1 MELTPQDLTPQDLTP
16 HDRLRVSEAI
26 REAEGRTD
34 GEIVCVVARSSSDY
48 SFYPV
53 VWAALAALCAPWPLI
68 ELTRLTVQR
77 IFILQLV
84 VFIAALLVLSL
95 PRLRMLLVPRPVQR
109 GRAHRAA
116 MEQFVIRGMSRTR
129 ERTGV
134 LIFVSLAER
143 YARIVADEGIS
154 ARVPQKTWQ
163 DAVDRLIA
171 GCRDDKIADGL
182 VAAVEM
188 CGAVL
193 ARQFP
198 LRADHVNELPDK
210 VYVI

>member
-1 MELTPQDLTPQDLTP
+1 MDFSAQD
-16 HDRLRVSEAI
+16 HRRIAEAI
-26 REAEGRTD
+26 HDAEAQTD

-48 SFYPV
+48 TYFPII
-53 VWAALAALCAPWPLI
+53 WASLAALCAPWPLI
-68 ELTRLTVQR
+68 GLTQLTVQR
-77 IFILQLV
+77 IFILQLL
-84 VFIAALLVLSL
+84 VFIITLFVLSI
-95 PRLRMLLVPRPVQR
+95 PRLRILLVPRVVR
-109 GRAHRAA
+109 RSRAHRAA
-116 MEQFVIRGMSRTR
+116 MEQFHIRGMSRTR